1 MGVYIKSALI
11 AAALKVTTSA
21 VIDVEPLRECRRFKV
36 YEDEFTPPP
45 KRPGPYQAPGRTR
58 HKKGKR

>member
-21 VIDVEPLRECRRFKV
+21 VIDVEPLRTSRRFTV
-36 YEDEFTPPP
+36 YEGEFTPPP
-45 KRPGPYQAPGRTR
+45 KRHGTYQAPGRSR